1 MSEKVPGG
9 ELTRQEKDL
18 LLTIARKS
26 IEARLVG
33 VKMPSPE
40 IGSGALKEKRGAFVT
55 LKKQGH
61 LRGCIGFI
69 EARKSLGETV
79 EEMAQA
85 AAFNDPRFSP
95 LRKDE
100 LKSLHI
106 EISALTPLK
115 QIHDVGEIEVGRH
128 GIYMVKGFHSG
139 LLLPQVASE
148 YNWDRT
154 TFLRETCRK
163 AGLEGD
169 AWKDP
174 DTRIF
179 IFSAQ
184 VFGEE

>member
-1 MSEKVPGG
+1 MSEKIPGG
-9 ELTRQEKDL
+9 ELTGQEKDL

-26 IEARLVG
+26 IEARLAG
-33 VKMPSPE
+33 IKMSPPE

-55 LKKQGH
+55 LKKQGR

-69 EARKSLGETV
+69 EARKPLGETV

-85 AAFNDPRFSP
+85 AAFNDPRFP
-95 LRKDE
+95 PVREDE
-100 LKSLHI
+100 LKSLDI

-128 GIYMVKGFHSG
+128 GIYIVKGLRSG

-148 YNWDRT
+148 YKWDRT
-154 TFLRETCRK
+154 TFLEETCRK
-163 AGLEGD
+163 AGLRDD

-174 DTRIF
+174 DAQIF

-184 VFGEE
+184 VFSEE

>member
-1 MSEKVPGG
+1 M
-9 ELTRQEKDL
+9 
-18 LLTIARKS
+18 
-26 IEARLVG
+26 
-33 VKMPSPE
+33 
-40 IGSGALKEKRGAFVT
+40 
-55 LKKQGH
+55 
-61 LRGCIGFI
+61 
-69 EARKSLGETV
+69 
-79 EEMAQA
+79 
-85 AAFNDPRFSP
+85 
-95 LRKDE
+95 
-100 LKSLHI
+100 
-106 EISALTPLK
+106 TPLK

-184 VFGEE
+184 IFGEE

>member
-9 ELTRQEKDL
+9 QLTQQEKDL

-26 IEARLVG
+26 IEARLAG
-33 VKMPSPE
+33 VKMSSPE

-85 AAFNDPRFSP
+85 AAFNDPRFPP
-95 LRKDE
+95 LRQDE
-100 LKSLHI
+100 LESLHI

-163 AGLEGD
+163 AGLGGD